1 MKCPACKNILTKIVQ
16 AGVKVLACQDECGGL
31 WFSRPQLM
39 RLEKLK
45 SGLGTS
51 LLKINRADGVRVYR
65 GVEHICPQCK
75 TTLLFRHFF
84 SKELDTEVN
93 QCAKCGGFWI
103 DVAGLAKLQSM
114 NGQQKQKA
122 MDKYFSIIFYK
133 KISGIHIINEDVAM
147 AVKNI
152 IQIFQFL
159 CLEKDLP
166 EECRELGR

>member
-1 MKCPACKNILTKIVQ
+1 MECPSCKNILTKIIKASVQ
-16 AGVKVLACQDECGGL
+16 IMACEDECGGL
-31 WFSRPQLM
+31 WFSHSQVKRLKNIRPG
-39 RLEKLK
+39 
-45 SGLGTS
+45 SGTS
-51 LLKINRADGVRVYR
+51 LLMIKRVDGIKVYR
-65 GVEHICPQCK
+65 RVEHICPQCK

-114 NGQQKQKA
+114 NGQEKQKA
-122 MDKYFSIIFYK
+122 VDKYFSIIFHK
-133 KISGIHIINEDVAM
+133 KISGIHILNEDVAM